1 MRRTSEVFYR
11 VIQQRLVDN
20 KKEKRDKRK
29 MADASKNTPSPEQEG
44 TTGERPCSTQQSAL
58 STSPS
63 VLDVFCPKCI
73 YNLRGIESDRC
84 PECGYSLAF
93 LKIAESQIP
102 WVHREQIGRFRA
114 YWQTVW
120 WATFRRLKFGEEL
133 ARPMS
138 VPDARR
144 FHCVTMCHV
153 YLAIV
158 VLTGLLVLEGPES
171 WRAAFYDHTA
181 RTVCVIVVMH
191 FCVLLAFG
199 VSCRI
204 GGDTMR
210 NKNMPAGRQAQ
221 ALGLGYYAAGAF
233 AWLPLTWP
241 LMFLAFEL
249 MIIYE
254 RVWYVA
260 TAYGILGCIL
270 FLFSGLLWLYDLMY
284 IERCAVHRSSA
295 EQAKA
300 GLKQMLL
307 LGSAESVILIVLPL
321 AIAYIALIFYSLT

>member
-1 MRRTSEVFYR
+1 MER
-11 VIQQRLVDN
+11 
-20 KKEKRDKRK
+20 EKRKT
-29 MADASKNTPSPEQEG
+29 ADASTSTPSPVQIG
-44 TTGERPCSTQQSAL
+44 TAGERPLSTQASTGSAEAHSAS
-58 STSPS
+58 STSSS
-63 VLDVFCPKCI
+63 VLSPQSSILDVFCPKCI
-73 YNLRGIESDRC
+73 YNLRGIESERC
-84 PECGYSLAF
+84 PECGYSLSF

-102 WVHREQIGRFRA
+102 WVHRKRIGRFRA
-114 YWQTVW
+114 YWRTVW
-120 WATFRRLKFGEEL
+120 WVTFRRLKLGEEL

-144 FHCVTMCHV
+144 FQKMTMLHV
-153 YLAIV
+153 YLAIL
-158 VLTGLLVLEGPES
+158 VLTELLVFEGPQS
-171 WRAAFYDHTA
+171 LHAAFANHTA
-181 RTVCVIVVMH
+181 LTVCVILVVH
-191 FCVLLAFG
+191 LCVLLAFG
-199 VSCRI
+199 VTCRI
-204 GGDTMR
+204 GGDTIR

-260 TAYGILGCIL
+260 TAFAILGCIL
-270 FLFSGLLWLYDLMY
+270 FMLSGLLWLYDLMY
-284 IERCAVHRSSA
+284 IERCVLHRSSA

-307 LGSAESVILIVLPL
+307 LGIAEFVILILLPL
-321 AIAYIALIFYSLT
+321 AIAYIALIFYSLV